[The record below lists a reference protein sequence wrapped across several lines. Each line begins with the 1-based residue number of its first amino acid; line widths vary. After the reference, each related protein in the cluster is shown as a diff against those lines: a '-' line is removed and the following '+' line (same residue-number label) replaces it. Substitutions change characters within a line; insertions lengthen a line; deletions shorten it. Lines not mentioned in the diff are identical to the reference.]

1 METKNL
7 ALIMAGGQGTR
18 FWPWSTAEKPKQ
30 FLPVAGDQP
39 LVTQTFR
46 RLARFIPPQQIYVV
60 AEERYRAL
68 TLAAIPE
75 LSPDNYIVEPAAR
88 NTAPCLIWA
97 GVVLARRHPGSRLL
111 VVPADHWIGDE
122 ETFARQLSAALEMA
136 GKASIVTGGIRPDCP
151 HTGYGYIQADPAHSQ
166 TAGGCEFYPALGFRE
181 KPDPRTAA
189 GYVAAGTYFW
199 NSGMFVYDLATFRS
213 LLARHAPEYFAF
225 QEALEQAGDDTAAVE
240 RAFARVRPE
249 SIDYALMEKAEGV
262 VTFPAAFQWNDVGS
276 WSSVYEMGK
285 KDGSG
290 NVVRGDAVV
299 IDTQGSLV
307 MGQGEIPVAVVGLEN
322 VAVIHTASGV
332 LVAPRDRLQQV
343 KDVIAELRRR
353 G

>member
-1 METKNL
+1 MATNL

-30 FLPVAGDQP
+30 FLPVAGSVP

-46 RLARFIPPQQIYVV
+46 RLARFIPPERIYVV
-60 AEERYRAL
+60 AEARYREL

-75 LSPDNYIVEPAAR
+75 MAAENYIVEPAAR

-122 ETFARQLSAALEMA
+122 ETFAGQLTAALEMA
-136 GKASIVTGGIRPDCP
+136 GQAGIVTGGIRPDSP
-151 HTGYGYIQADPAHSQ
+151 HTGYGYIQVDPGRCRRVDG
-166 TAGGCEFYPALGFRE
+166 TDFYASLGFRE
-181 KPDPRTAA
+181 KPDAATAA
-189 GYVAAGTYFW
+189 EYVAAGTYYW
-199 NSGMFVYDLATFRS
+199 NSGMFVYDLATFRR
-213 LLARHAPEYFAF
+213 LLERHAPEYFAF
-225 QEALEQAGDDTAAVE
+225 QQELERAGDDPAAVTE
-240 RAFARVRPE
+240 AFARVHPE
-249 SIDYALMEKAEGV
+249 SIDYALMEKAEDV
-262 VTFPAAFQWNDVGS
+262 CTFPAAFHWNDVGS
-276 WSSVYEMGK
+276 WSSVYDMGE
-285 KDGSG
+285 KDADG
-290 NVVRGDAVV
+290 NVCRGDTVV
-299 IDTQGSLV
+299 IGARDSLV
-307 MGQGEIPVAVVGLEN
+307 MGQGGVPVAVVGLEN